1 MDKIKEKISISRT
14 NISDNSLNTYL
25 SNIRKVFKEAFKN
38 DINLKHFN
46 KFTKVKKYLN
56 TLTPATRKNVMTA
69 IMVLLKAFN
78 TKKSTLNK
86 YEKYFE
92 ELVNDY
98 ENNYDNQTKSN
109 KENKNWITNDELM
122 GKIKTLDTKITSFDM
137 KNLTDKEKDI
147 VQQHLLLTLYTEIP
161 PLRNDYAMMKVY
173 HSKEVK
179 DENCINLKKQKII
192 LNDYKTAK
200 TYGEKQI
207 DIPTIVIPL
216 IKRWIDITEN
226 IYLLIN
232 IRDKN
237 PMKKNGLTKYLNK
250 IFKPKK
256 VSTTLLRKLYLSE
269 KYPVVHDRKD
279 MKKDAYVMGH
289 SLSTQQTIYRKK

>member
-1 MDKIKEKISISRT
+1 MDKIKEEISKSRT
-14 NISDNSLNTYL
+14 NISNNSLNTYL

-69 IMVLLKAFN
+69 IMVLLKAFD
-78 TKKSTLNK
+78 TKKSTLKK

-122 GKIKTLDTKITSFDM
+122 GKIKTLDTKITRFDM

-147 VQQHLLLTLYTEIP
+147 VQQHLLLVLYTEIP

-179 DENCINLKKQKII
+179 DENCINLKAKKII

-207 DIPTIVIPL
+207 DIPNILIPL

-226 IYLLIN
+226 IYLLVN